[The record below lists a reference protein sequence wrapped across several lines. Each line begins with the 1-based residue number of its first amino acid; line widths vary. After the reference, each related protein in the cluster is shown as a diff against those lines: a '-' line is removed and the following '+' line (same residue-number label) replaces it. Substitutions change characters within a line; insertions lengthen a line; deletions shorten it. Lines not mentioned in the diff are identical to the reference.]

1 MNDNFDYYIKQKNML
16 SNKINEMNT
25 NQILIKNTFIKLEE
39 LIKVIKSTN
48 HKLSNPDHLD
58 DKP

>member
-1 MNDNFDYYIKQKNML
+1 ML
-16 SNKINEMNT
+16 SNKINEINT

-48 HKLSNPDHLD
+48 HKLSNLDHHD
-58 DKP
+58 DTP